1 MADAIRLARVGYAG
15 RNAKASLPAY
25 ADAFI

>member
-1 MADAIRLARVGYAG
+1 MADAIRQARVGYAG
-15 RNAKASLPAY
+15 GHAAACLPAY